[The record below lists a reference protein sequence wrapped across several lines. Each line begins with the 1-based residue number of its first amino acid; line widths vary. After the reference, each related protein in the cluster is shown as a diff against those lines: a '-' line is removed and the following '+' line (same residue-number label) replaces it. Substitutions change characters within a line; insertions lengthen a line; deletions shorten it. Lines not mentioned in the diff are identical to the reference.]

1 MTRIIKRV
9 EAHYEAHEVPFGCTY
24 EWHPAYTA
32 LECDCGEKLVL
43 TGMSTIT
50 TCGCGAD
57 HSAFI
62 RDIREREGRLRD
74 EVTHPWL
81 HNTQDRAEQHL
92 RDDATYPKDSPW
104 RYNDITSDNT
114 NNE

>member
-1 MTRIIKRV
+1 
-9 EAHYEAHEVPFGCTY
+9 
-24 EWHPAYTA
+24 
-32 LECDCGEKLVL
+32 
-43 TGMSTIT
+43 MSTIT
-50 TCGCGAD
+50 TCECGAD

-81 HNTQDRAEQHL
+81 HNAQDHAEQHL
-92 RDDATYPKDSPW
+92 RDEAAYPKDSPW